1 MHYGSIFNNATRG
14 AAQCATNPPEDIV
27 LVFNCTLNEFYNGSL
42 KYQSYT
48 RSVLKD
54 NARTTEQETI
64 EHQVEVKPGY
74 SDKTELRFQGQGNQ

>member
-1 MHYGSIFNNATRG
+1 MHYGSLFNNATRG
-14 AAQCATNPPEDIV
+14 AAQKAEKAPEDIV
-27 LVFNCTLNEFYNGSL
+27 LVFNCTMNEFYNGSL
-42 KYQSYT
+42 KYQTYT

-74 SDKTELRFQGQGNQ
+74 SDKTEIRLKG